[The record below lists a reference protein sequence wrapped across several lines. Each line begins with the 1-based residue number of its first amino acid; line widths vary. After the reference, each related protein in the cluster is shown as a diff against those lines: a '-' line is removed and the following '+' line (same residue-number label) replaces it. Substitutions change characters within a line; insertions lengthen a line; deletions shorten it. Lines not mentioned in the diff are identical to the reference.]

1 MDLSCKF
8 SLDKKGR
15 LWGEQNASYANSEM
29 SIKDK
34 IFRGTLLLLVR
45 TKNIFLPHPNMTRVV
60 LLMSACE
67 MANWCGQDCQN
78 MDKKLHKEGCKL
90 LRPKRTVIRLRVDE
104 VTSSER
110 TSFEHA

>member
-45 TKNIFLPHPNMTRVV
+45 TNKYTPPTSEH
-60 LLMSACE
+60 
-67 MANWCGQDCQN
+67 
-78 MDKKLHKEGCKL
+78 DKSGSTYEC
-90 LRPKRTVIRLRVDE
+90 V
-104 VTSSER
+104 
-110 TSFEHA
+110 